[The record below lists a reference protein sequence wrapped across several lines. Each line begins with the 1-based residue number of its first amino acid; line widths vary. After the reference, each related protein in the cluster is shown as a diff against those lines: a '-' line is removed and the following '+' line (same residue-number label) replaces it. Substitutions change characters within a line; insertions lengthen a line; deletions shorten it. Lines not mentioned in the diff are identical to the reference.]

1 MMRPEPKSPGQI
13 KGWCPGAHR
22 PMLSGDGY
30 IVRIRPRLARLSADQ
45 VQGLADAALRHG
57 SGVIDLTSRA
67 NLQVRGVKEAGIDP
81 LLQDLAR
88 LDLLDADAETET
100 RRNVL
105 VAPDWRAGDL
115 THRLAVALLNR
126 LADLPP
132 LPAKFGFAIDTGD
145 SRLLAGASAD
155 IRIECGPNGLILR
168 ADGAALGQPVDE
180 AQAMD
185 QAIAMANW
193 FVAKGAPGRMA
204 RLVAS
209 GATMPGWT
217 EPPKS
222 QPTTPEIAALMRP
235 GPHEFGAVV
244 GFAFGQMTA
253 HELLSLPAVPLR
265 VTPWR
270 MLLLEGVQHAMSA
283 PDPTLMLVDAC
294 PGAPF
299 CPASTVETRGL
310 ARAVARA
317 GLHVSGCA
325 KGCARPRPA
334 AMTLVGREGR
344 FDLVLAGSP
353 WDRPSRTGLLPDLV
367 QGALD
372 AL

>member
-1 MMRPEPKSPGQI
+1 M
-13 KGWCPGAHR
+13 
-22 PMLSGDGY
+22 
-30 IVRIRPRLARLSADQ
+30 
-45 VQGLADAALRHG
+45 
-57 SGVIDLTSRA
+57 
-67 NLQVRGVKEAGIDP
+67 
-81 LLQDLAR
+81 
-88 LDLLDADAETET
+88 
-100 RRNVL
+100 
-105 VAPDWRAGDL
+105 
-115 THRLAVALLNR
+115 
-126 LADLPP
+126 
-132 LPAKFGFAIDTGD
+132 
-145 SRLLAGASAD
+145 
-155 IRIECGPNGLILR
+155 
-168 ADGAALGQPVDE
+168 GQPVDE

-193 FVAKGAPGRMA
+193 FVAKGSPGRMA

-209 GATMPGWT
+209 GATMPEWEA
-217 EPPKS
+217 EPL
-222 QPTTPEIAALMRP
+222 PEQALMRP
-235 GPHEFGAVV
+235 GPHELGAVV

-253 HELLSLPAVPLR
+253 HDLLALPPVAVR

-270 MLLLEGVQHAMSA
+270 MLLLEGVQPTTPP
-283 PDPTLMLVDAC
+283 PDLTLMQVDAC

-299 CPASTVETRGL
+299 CSASTVETRAL

-353 WDRPSRTGLLPDLV
+353 WDRPSRTGLLPGMV
-367 QGALD
+367 QGVLD